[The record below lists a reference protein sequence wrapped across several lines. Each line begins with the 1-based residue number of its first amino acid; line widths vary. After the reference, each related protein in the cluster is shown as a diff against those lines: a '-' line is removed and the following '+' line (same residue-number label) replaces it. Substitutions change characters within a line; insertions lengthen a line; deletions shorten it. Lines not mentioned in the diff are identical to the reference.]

1 MQYTITKTNQQG
13 DRKYNQDRITVL
25 ETDNCILLVLA
36 DGIGGK
42 KGGDLAAQ
50 TLIDTV
56 TNIFESS
63 STPIEDPKRYLTNL
77 LRVSHNA
84 VTTMGKNQ
92 QPTIEPGTTAVLCL
106 IQDDKAYWAHVGDS
120 RFYLFRE
127 GLSLYRTKDH
137 SYVEE
142 LYQRGKISIDKRQG
156 HPMRGYITQCIGHMQ
171 VMPTIDVSAEVPLL
185 KGDILLLCTDGL
197 WEPLDD
203 AVIGEVLCGMEI
215 ERGLTKLT
223 TQALQTSAPH
233 ADNTSAIAIRI
244 NALTKGLHDE
254 EEKIEKQQEEKE
266 KVYEL
271 DLAIRNIEDVL
282 AEYKHEID

>member
-1 MQYTITKTNQQG
+1 MLYTITKTNQQG

-63 STPIEDPKRYLTNL
+63 ATPIEDPKRYLTNL

-223 TQALQTSAPH
+223 KQALQISAPH

-254 EEKIEKQQEEKE
+254 EEKIEKQKEEKE

>member
-1 MQYTITKTNQQG
+1 MQHTITEVNEQG
-13 DRKYNQDRITVL
+13 DRKYNQDRVKVL
-25 ETDNCILLVLA
+25 QTDDCILLVLA

-50 TLIDTV
+50 TVIDTV

-63 STPIEDPKRYLTNL
+63 TTPIDDPKRYLTNL

-84 VTTMGKNQ
+84 VTTMGKNH

-106 IQDDKAYWAHVGDS
+106 IQNDNAYWAHVGDS

-171 VMPTIDVSAEVPLL
+171 VMPTIDVSAEVPLA

-203 AVIGEVLCGMEI
+203 AVLGEVLNGMELD
-215 ERGLTKLT
+215 RGLMKLT
-223 TQALQTSAPH
+223 DQALQASAPH

-244 NALTKGLHDE
+244 NALTEGLHEE
-254 EEKIEKQQEEKE
+254 EEKIEKQQVAKE
-266 KVYEL
+266 KVYKL

-282 AEYKHEID
+282 DEYKHEID

>member
-1 MQYTITKTNQQG
+1 MQYTITTTNQQG
-13 DRKYNQDRITVL
+13 DRKYNQDRVTVL

-50 TLIDTV
+50 TLVDTV
-56 TNIFESS
+56 TNIFETS
-63 STPIEDPKRYLTNL
+63 STPIEDPKRYLTNI
-77 LRVSHNA
+77 LRVAHNA
-84 VTTMGKNQ
+84 VTTMGKNH
-92 QPTIEPGTTAVLCL
+92 QPIIEPGTTAVLCL
-106 IQDDKAYWAHVGDS
+106 IQQDNAYWAHVGDS

-142 LYQRGKISIDKRQG
+142 LYQRGKISLDKRQG

-171 VMPTIDVSAEVPLL
+171 VMPTIDVSDEVALL

-203 AVIGEVLCGMEI
+203 AVIGEILSGMEL
-215 ERGLTKLT
+215 ERALSKLT
-223 TQALQTSAPH
+223 EQALQASSPH

-244 NALTKGLHDE
+244 NSLTQGMHPKKE
-254 EEKIEKQQEEKE
+254 EQEKQHEAKE
-266 KVYEL
+266 KVHEL

-282 AEYKHEID
+282 EEYKHEID

>member
-1 MQYTITKTNQQG
+1 MQYTITETNEQG
-13 DRKYNQDRITVL
+13 DRKYNQDRVTVL
-25 ETDNCILLVLA
+25 ETEDCILLVLA

-63 STPIEDPKRYLTNL
+63 TTPIDDPKRYLTNL

-84 VTTMGKNQ
+84 VTTMGKNH
-92 QPTIEPGTTAVLCL
+92 QPAIEPGTTGVLCL
-106 IQDDKAYWAHVGDS
+106 IQNDNAYWAHVGDS

-171 VMPTIDVSAEVPLL
+171 VMPTIDVSAEVPLI

-203 AVIGEVLCGMEI
+203 AVIGEVLSGMEI
-215 ERGLTKLT
+215 ERALAKLT
-223 TQALQTSAPH
+223 EQALQISSPH
-233 ADNTSAIAIRI
+233 SDNTSAIAIRI
-244 NALTKGLHDE
+244 NALTEGMHE
-254 EEKIEKQQEEKE
+254 EQEQIDKQQQAKE

-282 AEYKHEID
+282 EEYKHEID

>member
-1 MQYTITKTNQQG
+1 MQYTVTTTNEQG
-13 DRKYNQDRITVL
+13 DRKYNQDRVTVL
-25 ETDNCILLVLA
+25 ELNDCILLVLA

-50 TLIDTV
+50 TLVDTV
-56 TNIFESS
+56 TNIFETS
-63 STPIEDPKRYLTNL
+63 STPVEDPQRYLTNI
-77 LRVSHNA
+77 LRVAHNA
-84 VTTMGKNQ
+84 VTSMGKNQ
-92 QPTIEPGTTAVLCL
+92 KPSIEPGTTAVLCL
-106 IQDDKAYWAHVGDS
+106 IQHDNAYWAHVGDS

-203 AVIGEVLCGMEI
+203 AVIGEVLSGMEI
-215 ERGLTKLT
+215 ERALTKLT
-223 TQALQTSAPH
+223 EQAIQASSPH
-233 ADNTSAIAIRI
+233 ADNTSAIAFRV
-244 NALTKGLHDE
+244 NQLTDGLHE
-254 EEKIEKQQEEKE
+254 KEEKIEKQQQAKE